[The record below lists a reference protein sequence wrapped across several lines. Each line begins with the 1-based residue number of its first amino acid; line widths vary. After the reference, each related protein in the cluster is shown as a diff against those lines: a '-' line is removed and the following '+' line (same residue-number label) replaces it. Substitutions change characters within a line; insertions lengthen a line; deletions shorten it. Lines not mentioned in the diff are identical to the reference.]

1 MSKNKKII
9 IYGHA
14 GSYNHGA
21 EAITN
26 STIKLLKTII
36 PKSKIILSTHFADQD
51 REFLTDV
58 DKIIERNIMGVTNE
72 EIYEETIAQIDS
84 NSICIHVGG
93 DNYCYNNW
101 QRYALIHEKAIQ
113 RGAISILWGCS
124 IDPEKIDSEMLA
136 VLKTHSLITVRENI
150 SYNAMLDYGLNN
162 IVKVTD
168 IAFGLEPQKVEFYWD
183 NFVAV
188 NISPLVIKENPLLIN
203 AITHLINFIT
213 NNTDMNVLLIPHCL
227 VSVNN
232 DCDSLKQINFG
243 GSDRVKI
250 ITENLSAGQY
260 KTIIAQARFGIFART
275 HASIAAYSSL
285 VPTLALGYSVKSRGI
300 AFDLDLTDYVVDIKS
315 IKAETDLLAPFNKL
329 FENESIIKNK
339 LKDKIPAYVNN
350 IINTQLLEW
359 VGGK

>member
-1 MSKNKKII
+1 MSNNKKII

-26 STIKLLKTII
+26 CTIKLLKAII

-150 SYNAMLDYGLNN
+150 SYNAMLNYGLNN
-162 IVKVTD
+162 ITKVTD
-168 IAFGLEPQKVEFYWD
+168 IAFGLEPKKIDFFWN
-183 NFVAV
+183 NFVAI
-188 NISPLVIKENPLLIN
+188 NISPLVIKENPLLHD
-203 AITHLINFIT
+203 AIFYLINYIISFT
-213 NNTDMNVLLIPHCL
+213 NMNVLLIPHCL
-227 VSVNN
+227 VDVNN
-232 DCDSLKQINFG
+232 DCDALNKLNISE
-243 GSDRVKI
+243 SSRVKI
-250 ITENLSAGQY
+250 ITENLSAAQY
-260 KTIIAQARFGIFART
+260 KAIIAQARLGIFART
-275 HASIAAYSSL
+275 HAAIAAYSSF
-285 VPTLALGYSVKSRGI
+285 VPTIALGYSIKSWGI
-300 AFDLDLTDYVVDIKS
+300 ANDLGLNDYVVDINS
-315 IKAETDLLAPFNKL
+315 IKEEKGLVELFKSLVINENK
-329 FENESIIKNK
+329 IKIN
-339 LKDKIPAYVNN
+339 LQDKIPKYIKN
-350 IINTQLLEW
+350 ITNPRIMELF
-359 VGGK
+359 GGK